1 MNTGAWSYDLIA
13 DFYATDMGQ
22 SMPFDDVAFYRS
34 FCAGRTGRVLE
45 LGCGTGRILLALI
58 AAGVDAIG
66 VDRSLPMLQRLR
78 HDAAELALAT
88 PAVAQM
94 DIDAIALDG
103 DFAVVLAPYSLITY
117 VTDLGAARRLLSELR
132 ALLTRDGVL
141 ILDAFIPQVVVAYA
155 DFRTDYRRPHA
166 NGVLERSKRIE
177 VFGNGTNRIQRRYR
191 WFGPDQALVDEIVT
205 SETIRP
211 YPPDLIANLA
221 TDAGFTS
228 AQWSFDYGATATSTD
243 AQFASVVLR

>member
-1 MNTGAWSYDLIA
+1 MNADAWSYDLIA

-22 SMPFDDVAFYRS
+22 SMPFDDIAYYRS
-34 FCAGRTGRVLE
+34 FCAGRFGRVLE

-58 AAGVDAIG
+58 AAGIEAIG

-78 HDAAELALAT
+78 RDAAERALA
-88 PAVAQM
+88 PPPVVQM

-103 DFAVVLAPYSLITY
+103 HFSVVLAPYSLITY
-117 VTDLGAARRLLSELR
+117 ITDLDAARRLLRELR
-132 ALLTRDGVL
+132 GLLAHDGEL
-141 ILDAFIPQVVVAYA
+141 IVDAFIPQTVAAYA
-155 DFRTDYRRPHA
+155 DFRADYRRPHA

-177 VFGNGTNRIQRRYR
+177 VFTNGTNRIERRYR
-191 WFGPDQALVDEIVT
+191 WFGPDQVLVDEIVT

-211 YPPDLIANLA
+211 YSPDLIAALA
-221 TDAGFTS
+221 TDAGFTH
-228 AQWSFDYGATATSTD
+228 ARWSFDYGATTTATA